1 MEISSQLFLTWELFF
16 IFWPYLLYKKIWPYI
31 LHDHIFCMI
40 MVTNAILCPIISFCM
55 QTERETRYCYKRT
68 DSFQDK
74 CLLHDQQ
81 DHLDHHDHYD
91 DHDQHDPHDLT
102 TMDNMTTIITFSSSA
117 FDHQQV
123 PKIQYSSKRLV
134 QHKGALLSSLVY
146 IIYASDSP
154 KHWRA
159 YNSEWLFSGRKDGQD
174 DLGTHWPSCLAMD
187 RKSTCLSLRTNALK
201 NYIESN
207 VSHCTVFTHSVHFNG
222 IRWH

>member
-1 MEISSQLFLTWELFF
+1 
-16 IFWPYLLYKKIWPYI
+16 
-31 LHDHIFCMI
+31 MI

-81 DHLDHHDHYD
+81 DQLNHY
-91 DHDQHDPHDLT
+91 DQHDHHHHISILS
-102 TMDNMTTIITFSSSA
+102 IWSSA
-117 FDHQQV
+117 S
-123 PKIQYSSKRLV
+123 PKNTMLALV

-187 RKSTCLSLRTNALK
+187 RKSTCLSLRKNALK
-201 NYIESN
+201 NYI
-207 VSHCTVFTHSVHFNG
+207 
-222 IRWH
+222 

>member
-1 MEISSQLFLTWELFF
+1 MRKKAGWYANRDYNI
-16 IFWPYLLYKKIWPYI
+16 LY
-31 LHDHIFCMI
+31 DHIFCMI

-81 DHLDHHDHYD
+81 DQLNHYD
-91 DHDQHDPHDLT
+91 QPSSHFHPQHLIISKSQKY
-102 TMDNMTTIITFSSSA
+102 NNTILA
-117 FDHQQV
+117 
-123 PKIQYSSKRLV
+123 LV

-159 YNSEWLFSGRKDGQD
+159 YNSEWLFSGKSWSRWPWDRY
-174 DLGTHWPSCLAMD
+174 WPSCLAMD
-187 RKSTCLSLRTNALK
+187 RKSTCLSLHTNALK
-201 NYIESN
+201 RIIFNLMY
-207 VSHCTVFTHSVHFNG
+207 HTVDVVYYMYTHSVHFNG
-222 IRWH
+222 MRWH

>member
-1 MEISSQLFLTWELFF
+1 MRN
-16 IFWPYLLYKKIWPYI
+16 IFPFWPYI
-31 LHDHIFCMI
+31 LYDHIFCMI

-81 DHLDHHDHYD
+81 DQLNHYD
-91 DHDQHDPHDLT
+91 QPSSHFHPQHL
-102 TMDNMTTIITFSSSA
+102 II
-117 FDHQQV
+117 
-123 PKIQYSSKRLV
+123 SKSQKYNTALV

-187 RKSTCLSLRTNALK
+187 RKSTCLSLRTKKL
-201 NYIESN
+201 YLI
-207 VSHCTVFTHSVHFNG
+207 
-222 IRWH
+222 